1 MTNEQ
6 VALIAAASARASGGY
21 AAARVLETAE
31 EFLTWLDSR
40 TIRQDSIVNRPEPPA
55 R

>member
-6 VALIAAASARASGGY
+6 VALLAAAY
-21 AAARVLETAE
+21 ARVRGKAIVEIAE

-40 TIRQDSIVNRPEPPA
+40 TIRQDSVTNRPESPG
-55 R
+55 